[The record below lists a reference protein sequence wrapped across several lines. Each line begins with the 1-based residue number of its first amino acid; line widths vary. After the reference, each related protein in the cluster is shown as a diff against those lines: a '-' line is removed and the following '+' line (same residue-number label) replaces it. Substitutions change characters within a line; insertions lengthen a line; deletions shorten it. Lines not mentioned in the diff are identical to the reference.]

1 MNLYVTKE
9 EVSSKLIKESIL
21 LLGHLPVYFN
31 LCVLKRVVQD
41 KKKGKCLSIK
51 TELTFFLAG

>member
-21 LLGHLPVYFN
+21 LLGHLPVFFN
-31 LCVLKRVVQD
+31 LCVLKRIVQD
-41 KKKGKCLSIK
+41 KKGKCLSIK